1 MLAESKSIL
10 SFTYFNPWEDS
21 QVKTKQDQL
30 LEPLEA
36 NSNSKHHHLVQALG
50 YLEEASRQDSV
61 ESSKRVLEA
70 NLQVL
75 VAAKMHLESPSQRFN
90 LALDKEVLIFSE
102 VTSLVREEL
111 SLDKN
116 LQLKLH

>member
-1 MLAESKSIL
+1 MLVESKSIL
-10 SFTYFNPWEDS
+10 SFTNFNPWEDS

-30 LEPLEA
+30 LEPLEP
-36 NSNSKHHHLVQALG
+36 NSNRQHLHLVQALG
-50 YLEEASRQDSV
+50 YSAEASRQDLV
-61 ESSKRVLEA
+61 ESSKRASEA

-102 VTSLVREEL
+102 VTSQVREEL